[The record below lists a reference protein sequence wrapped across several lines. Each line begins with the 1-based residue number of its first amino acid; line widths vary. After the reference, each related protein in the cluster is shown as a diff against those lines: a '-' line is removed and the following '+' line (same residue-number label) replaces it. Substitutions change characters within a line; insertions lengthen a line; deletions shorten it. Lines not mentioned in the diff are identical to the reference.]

1 MTHTMILKKLSINL
15 SVITK
20 DDKLLMHDLIQQMV
34 LEIAQQ
40 ESKVSKK
47 HRRLLCYEDAPDVL
61 NGDMV

>member
-1 MTHTMILKKLSINL
+1 MLKKLSINL
-15 SVITK
+15 SIITK

>member
-20 DDKLLMHDLIQQMV
+20 DDKLLMHDLIQRMG

-40 ESKVSKK
+40 GSEVSKK
-47 HRRLLCYEDAPDVL
+47 YRRLLCYEDAPEVL
-61 NGDMV
+61 NEDTV